1 MPAKIADTRMKKLL
15 FLTGASL
22 LLLLLASP
30 ALTGMQL
37 ADGST
42 QSRLQALTG
51 QPGLQL
57 RLDNG
62 WFSSAG
68 EIEVHAP
75 VIGGVEYPMV
85 TLRATLDVQH
95 GPLLLTPGGF
105 GLGFVAATLHPE
117 LGSGFNDSVITVV
130 AGFDGALHGLLE
142 NGPWALDGEGTRTTL
157 ADLRVALDIQRT
169 GQMSLEARSSR
180 VSISDPFMALEI
192 VAPVIQLDSENLAQ
206 SPLPGTLG
214 IFADEFAMVSQSTPA
229 QNVSLQGLH
238 LHFAA
243 SASPG
248 LDGRGPTLNLQQTL
262 TIDAVQGA
270 QPLTALTL
278 DARLEGID
286 QQAVVDYLTMLRD
299 TQPLLNVMPPAEL
312 QAYVAQQSQDF
323 TLTLAQHP
331 LTQTT
336 RVDFLLDGHPVH
348 GELSLDWPGE
358 PSALVMR
365 RVSLAR
371 ALRVVRLRLA
381 LSVNEAAF
389 AGGPLAPA
397 VATYVAQG
405 LLLRD
410 QNTIVLNAGLQDGS
424 LTLNNQRFPLEPF
437 LRFLTPG
444 QP

>member
-1 MPAKIADTRMKKLL
+1 MKKLL
-15 FLTGASL
+15 LMAGSI
-22 LLLLLASP
+22 LLALMLLTP
-30 ALTGMQL
+30 ALVGLQL
-37 ADGST
+37 ADAST
-42 QSRLQALTG
+42 QTRLQSLTG
-51 QPGLQL
+51 QPGLVL
-57 RLDNG
+57 RLDSG

-68 EIEVHAP
+68 DIEVHAP

-85 TLRATLDVQH
+85 TLRAALDVQH

-105 GLGFVAATLHPE
+105 GLGFVAATLHPA
-117 LGSGFNDSVITVV
+117 LGSGFNASVITVV
-130 AGFDGALHGLLE
+130 AGFDGTLHGLLE
-142 NGPWALDGEGTRTTL
+142 NGPWALDGAGTRTSL
-157 ADLRVALDIQRT
+157 ADLRVALDIQRS

-180 VSISDPFMALEI
+180 LRISDPFMALEV

-229 QNVSLQGLH
+229 QNMSLQGIRLH
-238 LHFAA
+238 YTA

-248 LDGRGPTLNLQQTL
+248 VDGRGPTLNLQQSL
-262 TIDAVQGA
+262 EIDAVQGA
-270 QPLTALTL
+270 QLLTAVSL

-286 QQAVVDYLTMLRD
+286 QQAVVDYLTLLRD
-299 TQPLLNVMPPAEL
+299 TQPLLSVMPPAEL
-312 QAYVAQQSQDF
+312 QAYVAAQSQDF
-323 TLTLAQHP
+323 TLKVAQLP
-331 LTQTT
+331 FTQNIQ
-336 RVDFLLDGHPVH
+336 VDFLLDGHSVR
-348 GELSLDWPGE
+348 GELALHWPGE
-358 PSALVMR
+358 PTAVTTR

-371 ALRVVRLRLA
+371 ALRVVRVTLA
-381 LSVNEAAF
+381 LAVNEAAF

-397 VATYVAQG
+397 VATYVTQG

-410 QNTIVLNAGLQDGS
+410 QDTILLNAGLTDGS